1 MNYSANKPCCTS
13 NLMSQVVLG
22 DLADQEVSAIF
33 RAVRS
38 DFAPVNALSR
48 DIALAAGEELGDR
61 LERIGSIPLGG
72 AVMTPA
78 GNLPAD
84 FIIHVVV
91 MSEDEPQN
99 AASVHKALQNGLR
112 RASDWALESL
122 ALPPL
127 GIGVGTIEADDSARA
142 LLEILFNH
150 LDEGQPPLALTVVV
164 GSEYE
169 SGLFSQLVDE
179 LSGNRTRN

>member
-1 MNYSANKPCCTS
+1 VIRIVVGELASQDASA
-13 NLMSQVVLG
+13 VIR
-22 DLADQEVSAIF
+22 AI
-33 RAVRS
+33 RS
-38 DFAPVNALSR
+38 DLAPVNSVSR
-48 DIALAAGEELGDR
+48 DVAGAAGPEMEERLGK
-61 LERIGSIPLGG
+61 IGSMPVGG
-72 AVMTPA
+72 AVLTPS
-78 GNLPAD
+78 GGLSAD

-91 MSEDEPQN
+91 MSEDEPQ
-99 AASVHKALQNGLR
+99 SMLTVQKALRNGLR

-127 GIGVGTIEADDSARA
+127 GIGVGVIEADDSARA
-142 LLEILFNH
+142 LLEILFSH

-179 LSGNRTRN
+179 LSSGRSRN

>member
-1 MNYSANKPCCTS
+1 MIR
-13 NLMSQVVLG
+13 VVMG
-22 DLADQEVSAIF
+22 DLADQEVSAIV
-33 RAVRS
+33 RAIRS
-38 DFAPVNALSR
+38 DLAPVNALSR
-48 DIALAAGEELGDR
+48 DIALVAGEASEAL
-61 LERIGSIPLGG
+61 LEKIGSIPVGG

-84 FIIHVVV
+84 FLIHVVV
-91 MSEDEPQN
+91 MSEDEPQSTV
-99 AASVHKALQNGLR
+99 SVQKALRNGLR

-127 GIGVGTIEADDSARA
+127 GIGVGMIEADGSARA

-164 GSEYE
+164 SSEYE
-169 SGLFSQLVDE
+169 SGLFRQLVDE
-179 LSGNRTRN
+179 LSGDRTRN